1 MKGIILAVLLICIA
15 PTAQAEG
22 EVLAFSVGGSRSSI
36 SGSGISLALSDALS
50 RPWGPAVG
58 LTLGKRFTDWLQ
70 VDVLDLGFGLQA
82 YDQDGKEVINRLSLG
97 SAVRFGDFSRRRRM
111 GTVGVQPYFLAGL
124 GGSRMGITCP
134 SCAGDSDWGF
144 EWSLG
149 GGIQLA
155 IDKGTA
161 GVQYRYRSASIENVD
176 FGQHSLSVEF
186 GFVALP
192 DLVR

>member
-1 MKGIILAVLLICIA
+1 MKAIILAVLLICIA

-22 EVLAFSVGGSRSSI
+22 EVLAFSVGGSTPSV
-36 SGSGISLALSDALS
+36 SGPGVSPAFNGLLS
-50 RPWGPAVG
+50 WGPAVG
-58 LTLGKRFTDWLQ
+58 LTLGKRLTDWLQ
-70 VDVLDLGFGLQA
+70 VDVLDLGFGSQTH
-82 YDQDGKEVINRLSLG
+82 DQFGKVVSDRLSLG
-97 SAVRFGDFSRRRRM
+97 SAVRFGVFSRRLNLGM
-111 GTVGVQPYFLAGL
+111 VGVQPYFLAGL
-124 GGSRMGITCP
+124 GGSRMGL
-134 SCAGDSDWGF
+134 SCRSCGGFSDWGF
-144 EWSLG
+144 EWSVG

-161 GVQYRYRSASIENVD
+161 GVQYRYRSASIENAD